1 MNSYDLNA
9 QVFSAA
15 GLNSMQAIEAMDTTT
30 AMGNS
35 MTQWMLPNDTSF
47 SLHPQSVI
55 SHTIM
60 EVLLSAP
67 DTFEAAEFFAFLPA
81 AGGSPWLKDAYANL
95 WHLLESLSVLFAKGA
110 LVFGE

>member
-1 MNSYDLNA
+1 MFL
-9 QVFSAA
+9 AA
-15 GLNSMQAIEAMDTTT
+15 GLNSMQAIEAMDTTI
-30 AMGNS
+30 ALGFS
-35 MTQWMLPNDTSF
+35 MQWRKPDDAAF

-55 SHTIM
+55 SHTAM

-81 AGGSPWLKDAYANL
+81 AGGSPWLKDVYANL
-95 WHLLESLSVLFAKGA
+95 VNLLESLSVLFAKGA

>member
-1 MNSYDLNA
+1 MR
-9 QVFSAA
+9 
-15 GLNSMQAIEAMDTTT
+15 AIEAMDTTIALGYFLQWRKPDDT
-30 AMGNS
+30 A
-35 MTQWMLPNDTSF
+35 F

-81 AGGSPWLKDAYANL
+81 AGGSPWLKDIFANL
-95 WHLLESLSVLFAKGA
+95 WNLLESLSVLFAKGA

>member
-1 MNSYDLNA
+1 
-9 QVFSAA
+9 
-15 GLNSMQAIEAMDTTT
+15 MQAIEAMDTTT
-30 AMGNS
+30 PLGS
-35 MTQWMLPNDTSF
+35 PGQWVLPNDTAF

-81 AGGSPWLKDAYANL
+81 AGGSPWLKDIFANL
-95 WHLLESLSVLFAKGA
+95 WHLHESLSVLFAKGA

>member
-1 MNSYDLNA
+1 MLLFA
-9 QVFSAA
+9 QAFSAA

-30 AMGNS
+30 AMGYQL
-35 MTQWMLPNDTSF
+35 QWMLPNDAAF

-81 AGGSPWLKDAYANL
+81 AGGSPWLKDIYANL
-95 WHLLESLSVLFAKGA
+95 VNLLESLSVLFAKGA